1 MERSLKLN
9 VVNNI
14 NKLLGISGMNV
25 DKLSEKTGLSVS
37 GIYKSLKTGVF
48 KIEAIEKIA
57 EAFQISPIAL
67 FATELS
73 RQTRKVNDN
82 TINLKY
88 VWYFTEESYILPDT
102 SDKALTIYYETVHKS
117 HESYLN
123 LLEKNTELKSR
134 YDDAIRV
141 KDELIAAMKSQLADK
156 TQILD
161 YAKQE
166 NLFAYAN
173 LIQAL
178 LLNRTGKDGGID
190 PEQLTGLTRSRI
202 FDDVFLRKLL
212 DQGLI
217 SDADYQY
224 FSQQAKEK
232 Q

>member
-9 VVNNI
+9 IVNNI
-14 NKLLGISGMNV
+14 IKLLDINGMSV
-25 DKLSEKTGLSVS
+25 EKLSEKSGLSVS
-37 GIYKSLKTGVF
+37 GIYKSLKTGIF

-57 EAFQISPIAL
+57 EAFRISPIAL
-67 FATELS
+67 FANELN
-73 RQTRKVNDN
+73 RQMRKVDDN

-88 VWYFTEESYILPDT
+88 IWYFTEESYILPDT
-102 SDKALTIYYETVHKS
+102 SDKSLTIYYETVHKS
-117 HESYLN
+117 HESFLKE
-123 LLEKNTELKSR
+123 LQKNTELKSR
-134 YDDAIRV
+134 YDDVIMG
-141 KDELIAAMKSQLADK
+141 KDELIESLKSQLNDK
-156 TQILD
+156 NQILE

-178 LLNRTGKDGGID
+178 LANRTGKDGSMD

-202 FDDVFLRKLL
+202 FDDAFLRKLV

-217 SDADYQY
+217 SDADYLY

-232 Q
+232 K